1 MKLAYALIVAV
12 FLANLIACGGASH
25 SGSNGNPP
33 TLTALAVTPTSTSVG
48 VGSSQQFTAT
58 GTFSDGSSSNLST
71 SVQWRSSNASVAFV
85 GTNGTATGA
94 AVGSSIITASSGSMN
109 ASATLNITNQGASLK
124 AITISPTAVSL
135 PVNTAQQFTAT
146 GSYSDGSS
154 RDITLLAI
162 WTSSA
167 LSTATVTSSGLVQ
180 GINAG
185 SVTISASAGGIKQT
199 TTITVTAPT
208 ISFISVSPDGL
219 TLPIGI
225 NQQYIATATYTDG
238 TSQDLVSGVAWN
250 SSSTSVATINGSGLA
265 MTTAAGTTTIQATV
279 GSFTDSVTLTVVNA
293 HLLSISVTPSPV
305 TIAAGTRQQFAATG
319 IFDDGSTQTLTSVS
333 WSSSAP
339 GVVTVDSS
347 GLAAGVAGGTGS
359 INATVGSITGSAA
372 ITVTGASL
380 VSIAVTPANSIMPI
394 GASKQFVATGT
405 FSDSSTQDITASVG
419 WSSSNAAVAAINSAG
434 LVTSTI
440 TGTTKISAILG
451 EITGSTGLTVS
462 SAKLTSIII
471 TPANPKIA
479 AGTSIQLHATGK
491 FSDGSSTTNLSGVA
505 WKSSKPNIASPRGT
519 GIVRGKKSGSVT
531 ISASLSG
538 ITGTTTLT
546 VGTGTLVSIT
556 VTPASPTVVAG
567 QTQQFVATGSFSDG
581 STQDITIMSHW
592 SSSVASVST
601 IANAPSL
608 AGLAT
613 TSGSGT
619 AVISA
624 NSGGVS
630 NSTTMTVN

>member
-1 MKLAYALIVAV
+1 M
-12 FLANLIACGGASH
+12 
-25 SGSNGNPP
+25 
-33 TLTALAVTPTSTSVG
+33 
-48 VGSSQQFTAT
+48 
-58 GTFSDGSSSNLST
+58 
-71 SVQWRSSNASVAFV
+71 
-85 GTNGTATGA
+85 ATGA

-279 GSFTDSVTLTVVNA
+279 GSFTDSVILTVVNA

-319 IFDDGSTQTLTSVS
+319 IFDDGSTQTLTSVT

-347 GLAAGVAGGTGS
+347 GLGAGIAGGTGS

-419 WSSSNAAVAAINSAG
+419 WSSSNAAVAAINSTG
-434 LVTSTI
+434 LVTSTV

-451 EITGSTGLTVS
+451 AITGSTGLTVS

-538 ITGTTTLT
+538 ITGTTTVT

-592 SSSVASVST
+592 SSSVASVAT
-601 IANAPSL
+601 IANAPSV

-613 TSGSGT
+613 TSASGT
-619 AVISA
+619 AVITA
-624 NSGGVS
+624 NSGGVN

>member
-1 MKLAYALIVAV
+1 M
-12 FLANLIACGGASH
+12 
-25 SGSNGNPP
+25 
-33 TLTALAVTPTSTSVG
+33 
-48 VGSSQQFTAT
+48 
-58 GTFSDGSSSNLST
+58 
-71 SVQWRSSNASVAFV
+71 
-85 GTNGTATGA
+85 ATGA

-124 AITISPTAVSL
+124 AITISPAAVSL

-279 GSFTDSVTLTVVNA
+279 GSFTDSVILTVVNA

-319 IFDDGSTQTLTSVS
+319 IFDDGSTQTLTSVT

-347 GLAAGVAGGTGS
+347 GLGAGIAGGTGS

-419 WSSSNAAVAAINSAG
+419 WSSSNAAVAAINSTG
-434 LVTSTI
+434 LVTSTV

-451 EITGSTGLTVS
+451 AITGSTGLTVS

-519 GIVRGKKSGSVT
+519 GILRGKKSGSVT

-538 ITGTTTLT
+538 ITGTTTVT

>member
-1 MKLAYALIVAV
+1 M
-12 FLANLIACGGASH
+12 
-25 SGSNGNPP
+25 
-33 TLTALAVTPTSTSVG
+33 
-48 VGSSQQFTAT
+48 
-58 GTFSDGSSSNLST
+58 
-71 SVQWRSSNASVAFV
+71 
-85 GTNGTATGA
+85 ATGA

-185 SVTISASAGGIKQT
+185 SVTISASAGGVKQT

-279 GSFTDSVTLTVVNA
+279 GSFTDSVILTVVNA

-319 IFDDGSTQTLTSVS
+319 IFDDGSTQTLTSVT

-347 GLAAGVAGGTGS
+347 GLGAGIAGGTGS

-419 WSSSNAAVAAINSAG
+419 WSSSNAAVAAINSTG
-434 LVTSTI
+434 LVTSTV

-451 EITGSTGLTVS
+451 AITGSTGLTVS

-538 ITGTTTLT
+538 ITGTTTVT

-592 SSSVASVST
+592 SSSVASIST

>member
-1 MKLAYALIVAV
+1 MKIAYALIVTL
-12 FLANLIACGGASH
+12 FLANFIACGGASH
-25 SGSNGNPP
+25 SGSSGNPP

-48 VGSSQQFTAT
+48 VGTSQQFTAT
-58 GTFSDGSSSNLST
+58 GKFSDGSSSNLST
-71 SVQWRSSNASVAFV
+71 SVQWTSSNTSVAFV
-85 GTNGTATGA
+85 GTNGMATGA

-154 RDITLLAI
+154 RDITLLAT

-199 TTITVTAPT
+199 TTVTVTAPT
-208 ISFISVSPDGL
+208 ISFISVFPDGL

-359 INATVGSITGSAA
+359 VNATVGSITGSAA

-380 VSIAVTPANSIMPI
+380 VSIAVTPANSTMPI

-451 EITGSTGLTVS
+451 AITGSTGLSVS

-613 TSGSGT
+613 TSASGT
-619 AVISA
+619 AVITA

>member
-1 MKLAYALIVAV
+1 MKLAYALMVAI
-12 FLANLIACGGASH
+12 FLAALVACGGGSS
-25 SGSNGNPP
+25 SGSGGNPP
-33 TLTALAVTPTSTSVG
+33 TLTALTVTPTSTSVA
-48 VGSSQQFTAT
+48 VGTSKQFTAT
-58 GTFSDGSSSNLST
+58 GKFSDGSSSNLTT
-71 SVQWRSSNASVAFV
+71 SVQWTSSNASIAFV
-85 GTNGTATGA
+85 GTNGMATGA

-109 ASATLNITNQGASLK
+109 ASATLNVTNQGASLK

-154 RDITLLAI
+154 RDITLLAT

-185 SVTISASAGGIKQT
+185 SVTISASAGGVKQT

-279 GSFTDSVTLTVVNA
+279 GAFTDSVTLTVVNA
-293 HLLSISVTPSPV
+293 HLSSISVTPSPV

-333 WSSSAP
+333 WSSSTP

-359 INATVGSITGSAA
+359 VNATVGSITGSAA

-380 VSIAVTPANSIMPI
+380 VSIAVTPANSTMPI

-451 EITGSTGLTVS
+451 AITGSTGLTVS

-479 AGTSIQLHATGK
+479 TGTSIQLHATGK

-505 WKSSKPNIASPRGT
+505 WKSSKPNIASPRNS
-519 GIVRGKKSGSVT
+519 GIVRGKKSGLVT

-546 VGTGTLVSIT
+546 IGTGTLVSIN
-556 VTPASPTVVAG
+556 VTPASPIVTAG
-567 QTQQFVATGSFSDG
+567 QTQQFLATGSFSDG

-613 TSGSGT
+613 TSASGT
-619 AVISA
+619 AVITA